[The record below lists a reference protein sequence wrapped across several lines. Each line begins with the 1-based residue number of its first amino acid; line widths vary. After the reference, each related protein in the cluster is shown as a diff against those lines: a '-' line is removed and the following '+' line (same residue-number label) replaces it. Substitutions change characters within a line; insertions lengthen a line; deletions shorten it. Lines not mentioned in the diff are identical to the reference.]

1 MHVVESSPYF
11 REKTGIESEWD
22 NQCWRNIEKGEREKE
37 GKKKKEGKEMD
48 EITSEANSTLASR
61 LNMIRLS
68 SLCCSKDRK
77 AL

>member
-37 GKKKKEGKEMD
+37 GKKEMD